1 MQILV
6 VDDNLVNLTIT
17 KKILEKLGCIV
28 DTVDSGIKCLE
39 QVINKTYDII
49 FMDIMM
55 PEMDGVEALNNLRSI
70 EGFNTPVV
78 ALTADAGVDSREKYL
93 SLGFNEYI
101 PKPINLEVM
110 DSVVHKTF

>member
-6 VDDNLVNLTIT
+6 VDDNLINLKIT
-17 KKILEKLGCIV
+17 KKILEKLGCMV

-39 QVINKTYDII
+39 QVNNKTYDLI

-55 PEMDGVEALNNLRSI
+55 PEMDGVETLNNLRTI
-70 EGFNTPVV
+70 AGFNTPVI

-101 PKPINLEVM
+101 AKPINLEVM
-110 DSVVHKTF
+110 DEVVHKTF

>member
-39 QVINKTYDII
+39 QVNNKTYDII

-55 PEMDGVEALNNLRSI
+55 PVMDGVEALNNLRSI

>member
-6 VDDNLVNLTIT
+6 VDDNLINLKIT
-17 KKILEKLGCIV
+17 KKILEKLGCMV

-39 QVINKTYDII
+39 QVNNKTYDLI

-55 PEMDGVEALNNLRSI
+55 PEMDGVETLNNLRTI
-70 EGFNTPVV
+70 AGFNTPVI

-110 DSVVHKTF
+110 DNALHEFC

>member
-39 QVINKTYDII
+39 QIKNKTYDII

-55 PEMDGVEALNNLRSI
+55 PEMDGVETLNNLRSI
-70 EGFNTPVV
+70 DNFNTPVI

-101 PKPINLEVM
+101 PKPINLEVI
-110 DSVVHKTF
+110 DKVVHKTF